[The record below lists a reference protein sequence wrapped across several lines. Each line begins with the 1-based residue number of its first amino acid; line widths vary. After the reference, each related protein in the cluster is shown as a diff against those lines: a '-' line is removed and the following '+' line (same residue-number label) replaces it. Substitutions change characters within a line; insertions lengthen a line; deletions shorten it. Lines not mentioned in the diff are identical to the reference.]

1 MTVGRDTSAPLRRA
15 EAKSGLA
22 QSPNQFDARHL
33 DGASGDQAIA
43 VLLGHVV
50 VVPLKSSPRD
60 PVGLGETMEL
70 IERGVAHQVAPAPFT
85 EPPVR
90 TVDVESQRR
99 RSGRTRT
106 GMGFGRAP
114 STRAPTPIPT
124 AVATMV
130 TIQEATIST
139 YSSARSM
146 TWRTRKSRAN
156 TVDLS
161 VHS

>member
-1 MTVGRDTSAPLRRA
+1 
-15 EAKSGLA
+15 
-22 QSPNQFDARHL
+22 
-33 DGASGDQAIA
+33 
-43 VLLGHVV
+43 
-50 VVPLKSSPRD
+50 
-60 PVGLGETMEL
+60 
-70 IERGVAHQVAPAPFT
+70 
-85 EPPVR
+85 
-90 TVDVESQRR
+90 
-99 RSGRTRT
+99 
-106 GMGFGRAP
+106 MGFGRAP

-161 VHS
+161 VHNRFQCAQPHPEPHPPPERGAGAEGAGTPAPTDANTDRSRTAFG